1 MKEISKT
8 FVIPV
13 YEEFFNKLFTS
24 MFNSLV
30 ETIKTNDLSSKYLK
44 KLQNCSTRYYDF
56 LMKST
61 TYNEGEFSVF
71 CHSDLW
77 VNNIM
82 FAHDENENPAD
93 ILFV

>member
-44 KLQNCSTRYYDF
+44 KLQ
-56 LMKST
+56 L
-61 TYNEGEFSVF
+61 TYKRSSSINSITISQD
-71 CHSDLW
+71 CYA
-77 VNNIM
+77 NNMIT
-82 FAHDENENPAD
+82 ARKNKT
-93 ILFV
+93 